1 MVFQTDER
9 GRRYL
14 PDKGTRSKLTRKNYD
29 RHPIDFS
36 ISFSNLSFSGCFADD
51 GSFWRLGWG
60 AYRVLETS
68 GTKGVGRRNNET
80 KREKVEGK
88 ERKKEINER
97 KRETVA
103 KDRRKS
109 ESDGAVVSL
118 FPSLTLV
125 QQRRNF

>member
-14 PDKGTRSKLTRKNYD
+14 PDKGTRSKLTQKNYD
-29 RHPIDFS
+29 RHPIDFA

-51 GSFWRLGWG
+51 GSFGWG
-60 AYRVLETS
+60 AYRVLEIS
-68 GTKGVGRRNNET
+68 GTRGVGRRNDET

-103 KDRRKS
+103 K
-109 ESDGAVVSL
+109 G
-118 FPSLTLV
+118 
-125 QQRRNF
+125 